1 MQIKERSVWVGSVLG
16 AILASA
22 CCLGPL
28 ILGAVGVGSLGA
40 AAALA
45 PYRPWFLV
53 LTASLLGV
61 GFYPAYR
68 PVRQE
73 ACGPDGSCAPPPSRT
88 AQRMV
93 LWTVSMLTIV
103 LATYPAWGARLGRTG
118 AAAVAFPASAQV
130 VILDVT
136 GMTCADCES
145 EISRELQREPGV
157 RQAQVSYDKGRAWVA
172 VDRQVSTE
180 RLTAAVARA
189 GYKARVESH

>member
-1 MQIKERSVWVGSVLG
+1 MQIKERSVWVASVLG

-28 ILGAVGVGSLGA
+28 SLGVVGVGSLGA

-45 PYRPWFLV
+45 PYRPWFLA
-53 LTASLLGV
+53 LTATLLGA
-61 GFYPAYR
+61 GFYLAYR
-68 PVRQE
+68 PPRQE
-73 ACGPDGSCAPPPSRT
+73 ACGPDGACPPPRNRT

-93 LWTVSMLTIV
+93 LWTVSVLTIV
-103 LATYPAWGARLGRTG
+103 LATYPRWDARLGRSE
-118 AAAVAFPASAQV
+118 AAAVAFPASAHV
-130 VILDVT
+130 VVLDVA
-136 GMTCADCES
+136 GMTCADCER

-157 RQAQVSYDKGRAWVA
+157 RQARVSYDKGRAWVA
-172 VDRQVSTE
+172 VDRQVSTA

>member
-1 MQIKERSVWVGSVLG
+1 VQIKQRSVWVGSVLG

-45 PYRPWFLV
+45 PYRPWFLA
-53 LTASLLGV
+53 LTTALLGV
-61 GFYPAYR
+61 GFYLAYR

-73 ACGPDGSCAPPPSRT
+73 ACAPDGSCAPPRGRT

-93 LWTVSMLTIV
+93 LWTVSALTIV
-103 LATYPAWGARLGRTG
+103 LATYPTWGARLARPE
-118 AAAVAFPASAQV
+118 AAVAAFPASAQV
-130 VILDVT
+130 VVLDVA
-136 GMTCADCES
+136 GMTCSDCER

-157 RQAQVSYDKGRAWVA
+157 RQARVSYDKGRAWVA
-172 VDRQVSTE
+172 VDRQISTA